1 MRRRTLLVSGGSLAV
16 AGCLG
21 SINSGNGSGPE
32 GSGDRIA
39 SVSGTGGHTEPGIEL
54 DAGLTVVES
63 HHRGQKGFKSILVGE
78 SGSETVFGFHVG
90 AYDGAD
96 AALLSSGEYELSVE
110 ADGEWEIEIRQPRAD
125 EGDQPPDSLSGDR
138 ATVSGPYQFDGEYSA
153 TASHEGS
160 GDFKVWVYPGTGEHG
175 TLVFTDLGSFEGETT
190 FEHEGIGWIDVEA
203 AGEWTLTF
211 E

>member
-1 MRRRTLLVSGGSLAV
+1 MRRRTLLVSGGLLAM

-21 SINSGNGSGPE
+21 LTDSGNGSDSE
-32 GSGDRIA
+32 DSDDRTV
-39 SVSGTGGHTEPGIEL
+39 SVTGTGDHTEPEIEL

-63 HHRGQKGFKSILVGE
+63 HHEGQEGFKSMLVDE

-90 AYDGAD
+90 AYDGEG
-96 AALLSSGEYELSVE
+96 AALLSGGEYELAVE
-110 ADGEWEIEIRQPRAD
+110 ADGEWEIEIRQPRAE
-125 EGDQPPDSLSGDR
+125 EGEGPAGSLSGDR
-138 ATVSGPYQFDGEYSA
+138 SVVRGPFQFDGKHSA

-160 GDFKVWVYPGTGEHG
+160 GNFKIWIYPATGEHG

-190 FEHEGIGWIDVEA
+190 FEYEGVGWIDVEA
-203 AGEWTLTF
+203 AGEWSLTI